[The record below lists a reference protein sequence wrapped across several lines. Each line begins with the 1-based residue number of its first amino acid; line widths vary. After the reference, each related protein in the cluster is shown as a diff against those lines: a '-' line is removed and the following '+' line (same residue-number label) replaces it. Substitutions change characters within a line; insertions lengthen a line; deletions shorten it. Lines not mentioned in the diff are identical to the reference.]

1 MVGRKLI
8 VRFNTRAFSPRI
20 NLSQHK
26 GCQAQQGHPV
36 CGNVHTCDDVAGY
49 FVVDSETGELRFLCH
64 EHLQDAQA
72 NGRPLV
78 PQKLS

>member
-1 MVGRKLI
+1 MVGKLK
-8 VRFNTRAFSPRI
+8 VRFKTESVFTQPI
-20 NLSQHK
+20 V
-26 GCQAQQGHPV
+26 GCQAQQGSPV

-49 FVVDSETGELRFLCH
+49 MVVDSQTGEMRFLCH
-64 EHLQDAQA
+64 EHLKDAQA